1 MTQPEF
7 NFNRPDGNG
16 SQDEQLARVGTKIG
30 PTVLAFCGLNE
41 YFHAAQLRAYVV
53 QETQVAPAS
62 PDRILR
68 ALRQK
73 GLLDYE
79 VLDRRA
85 SFYRVKRVGPAGVQI
100 ELDTSLLD

>member
-7 NFNRPDGNG
+7 NFNRPDGSNG
-16 SQDEQLARVGTKIG
+16 SQDEELVRVGTKIG

-85 SFYRVKRVGPAGVQI
+85 SFYRVKRVGPAPGGQI
-100 ELDTSLLD
+100 D